1 MRELGNKEV
10 VLIMANILMVVNK
23 DRHQF
28 LRTEVKWPAT
38 IIPSSRPT
46 PAEIKSIS
54 QVCAS
59 VYCQQIPPPGQKIR
73 LEIKPPNRQSIIVFA
88 RAIWAIETG
97 SRETSYRF
105 QFGAQFEYI
114 SEEDIQ
120 FLGETVANQKSST
133 EIDEAQMLEHNKR
146 P

>member
-54 QVCAS
+54 QVGAS
-59 VYCQQIPPPGQKIR
+59 IC
-73 LEIKPPNRQSIIVFA
+73 LLSTDTA
-88 RAIWAIETG
+88 SRAKD
-97 SRETSYRF
+97 S
-105 QFGAQFEYI
+105 
-114 SEEDIQ
+114 
-120 FLGETVANQKSST
+120 
-133 EIDEAQMLEHNKR
+133 